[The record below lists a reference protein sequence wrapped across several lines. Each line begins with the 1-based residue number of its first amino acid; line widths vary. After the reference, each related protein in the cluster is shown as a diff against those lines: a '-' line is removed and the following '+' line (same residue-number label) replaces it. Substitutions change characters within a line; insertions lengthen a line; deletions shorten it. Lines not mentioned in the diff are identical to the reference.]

1 MSRAFISY
9 SRRNTNFAERLA
21 RDLTDAGIEV
31 WIDFRQIH
39 AGERWKDEIRR
50 GIERSDVVIAVLSP
64 ESVASEWVQ
73 FEVLYGR
80 EQNKIILPVMASSSL
95 ELLRQSETLRW
106 LLDVHF
112 INFENRYEEAFPELL
127 KALPGKRRL
136 GSFDVI
142 DPAYIPNP
150 FKGLEA
156 FQQTDASFF
165 FGREQLVKKALAA
178 LKPGRSRRFL
188 AVVGASGSGK
198 SSLVRAGV
206 IPQIRAGAVSG
217 SQSWRVAIFT
227 PGEQPIKALATRI
240 APLLPED
247 VDADAVQKALQT
259 GSDGL
264 SRVASRLMAD
274 APPNTYLLL
283 VVDQFEETFT
293 RATESGA
300 AEFIALLHHAATVAG
315 GRCIVTLTMRA
326 DFFDRL
332 GRYPEF
338 AELFEADQL
347 LIVTEM
353 TPANLLR
360 AITGPA
366 DAVGLMYEDGLAD
379 RILEDVR
386 RQPGSLPLLQYALTE
401 LYTRRDGR
409 RLTNAAYDA
418 IGGVEQALARHAEEI
433 YLRLGAGQQ
442 DTMRRILLR
451 LIEIADDGTATRRKV
466 AREDLSFMGVSD
478 QAVQEIIDRLTS
490 ADSRLLV
497 TSREI
502 RTSANQTAS
511 ATVWVEVG
519 HEALIREWTRFQ
531 NWIEADL
538 ENLRMGADI
547 LKAATDWQA
556 ARRDAAYLLRG
567 TRLIRAEEWLDNAD
581 ANALQREFVRASV
594 DERERREELE
604 RDQAERELA
613 LQRRSANRLRAF
625 VVVLAG
631 ALMLTAGLVLFAFS
645 ERDRAELNA
654 QIAAENEAAA
664 QASAE
669 LAERSLER
677 SNSFAL
683 SALAG
688 QALNDGNSE
697 MAVALAVEANLIS
710 DSPPAQASLTLSD
723 VAFAPGTR
731 QNFEPTGESIAAVAI
746 SRDERIVAAAG
757 TDGVTIYDARTGERL
772 PTTRAMPVPE
782 GNSTEAPNISLL
794 TNVTA
799 LAITPQGTQILAG
812 TLDGQIALYDLTTG
826 AEIAIWK
833 TRGGRAINSLAFN
846 STGTRAVS
854 TDSSSLIVWTADGR
868 QFRNLR
874 SDRTVAQFW
883 PLDEEVV
890 ITAGRDNLI
899 TVWDIPRGEPVKLI
913 QSAVAHL
920 SLALSPDGEY
930 ALTGG
935 GGLDDN
941 TPARVALWALGTI
954 NRDAPPADRENPPP
968 VSDPLQVYSGHT
980 VEGSQSQGVGFA
992 AEGELVV
999 SAGSEGRLLVWD
1011 RDSGDL
1017 VTAFTVSGDADLRA
1031 LAISDDGQQ
1040 ALSGGDAD
1048 GTAVLR
1054 LWDLRSASVVTDMR
1068 GHTGRTVGVFVPQPD
1083 GIARTILTG
1092 GPDDDPRTREDDE
1105 RGHNLRVFDIV
1116 TGRTIQQLRGHTS
1129 LVVDVDISPDGSLGV
1144 SGSVDN
1150 TVRVWD
1156 LAAGTG
1162 EIVGE
1167 HSTPIRDVAFMPDG
1181 ESVVAISRGGE
1192 IIRWNALAVNDRIQ
1206 TYIDPAGQER
1216 SLQALAVSR
1225 DGRYLLTGSDSRI
1238 VKLWDAETGAML
1250 QTYQIEDRA
1259 VRVLAFS
1266 ADGSK
1271 IIIGSVNGSL
1281 TLFETDGALIRTLAG
1296 HSRAVLSA
1304 SFTDENTLLSTGFDN
1319 TMRVWDLTSG
1329 FEVRRFDTSDEP
1341 TISLHTAAISPDG
1354 QLVMTG
1360 LSDGR
1365 VRVWRLYPT
1374 LDRLLAWTKANR
1386 DITPLQDCD
1395 MREQFSLDP
1404 CDASGQAPPFQWPEL
1419 PALNPPP
1426 ETVVALQP
1434 DTDAYINT
1442 TRGERQFLRPAPG
1455 TNNTEIDRLEDGTRV
1470 AILDGPE
1477 AATGY
1482 WWWQVEVEDGTIGWV
1497 ADYYPPENLQTL
1509 VPAAALE

>member
-50 GIERSDVVIAVLSP
+50 GIERSEVVIAVLSP
-64 ESVASEWVQ
+64 ESIVSEWVQ

-80 EQNKIILPVMASSSL
+80 EQNKFILPVMAASSMD
-95 ELLRQSETLRW
+95 LLGQSDVLRW

-136 GSFDVI
+136 GSFDTI
-142 DPAYIPNP
+142 DPALIPNP

-206 IPQIRAGAVSG
+206 IPQIRAGALAG
-217 SQSWRVAIFT
+217 SQAWRVAIFT
-227 PGEQPIKALATRI
+227 PGEQPVKALAIRI

-247 VDADAVQKALQT
+247 VDADAVQKALQS
-259 GSDGL
+259 GEDGL
-264 SRVASRLMAD
+264 NRVASALMSD
-274 APPNTYLLL
+274 APPNAALLL

-293 RATESGA
+293 RATETSA
-300 AEFIALLHHAATVAG
+300 AEFIGLLHYAATAVG
-315 GRCIVTLTMRA
+315 GRCVVAITMRA

-332 GRYPEF
+332 GRYPAF

-353 TPANLLR
+353 TPSNLLR

-366 DAVGLMYEDGLAD
+366 DAVGLVYEDGLAD

-409 RLTNAAYDA
+409 RLTHAAYDA
-418 IGGVEQALARHAEEI
+418 IGGVAQALARHAEDI
-433 YLRLGAGQQ
+433 YTRMGAGQQ

-466 AREDLSFMGVSD
+466 AREELTFMGVSE

-531 NWIEADL
+531 DWIAADL
-538 ENLRMGADI
+538 DNLQQGAEI
-547 LKAATDWQA
+547 LKAAADWQTA
-556 ARRDAAYLLRG
+556 ERDAAYLLRG
-567 TRLIRAEEWLDNAD
+567 TRLIRAEEWLHNAD
-581 ANALQREFVRASV
+581 ANTLQREFVRASV
-594 DERERREELE
+594 DERERREEVE
-604 RDQAERELA
+604 RDQAERELV

-645 ERDRAELNA
+645 ERDRAEQNA
-654 QIAAENEAAA
+654 RIAAENQAAA
-664 QASAE
+664 EASAA
-669 LAERSLER
+669 LAERSLAR

-688 QALNDGNSE
+688 QALNDGDSE
-697 MAVALAVEANLIS
+697 MAVALAVEANLIAEA
-710 DSPPAQASLTLSD
+710 PPPQASLMLAE

-731 QNFEPTGESIAAVAI
+731 QNFQPLGESIAAVAI
-746 SRDERIVAAAG
+746 SPDERIAAAANAR
-757 TDGVTIYDARTGERL
+757 GVMIYDARSGL
-772 PTTRAMPVPE
+772 PLPSVR
-782 GNSTEAPNISLL
+782 STPLPDSGAETPNISAV
-794 TNVTA
+794 TSVTA
-799 LAITPQGTQILAG
+799 LAINPQGTQILAG
-812 TLDGQIALYDLTTG
+812 TQEGRITLYDLLTG
-826 AEIAIWK
+826 AEIAVWK
-833 TRGGRAINSLAFN
+833 DQGGRAINSLAYN

-854 TDSSSLIVWTADGR
+854 ADSSNQVIVWTTDGQ
-868 QFRNLR
+868 QFRR
-874 SDRTVAQFW
+874 FSADRAVAYFW

-890 ITAGRDNLI
+890 ISAGRDNLI
-899 TVWDIPRGEPVKLI
+899 TAWDITRGVAVKRI
-913 QSAVAHL
+913 RSDVAHL
-920 SLALSPDGEY
+920 SLALSPDGLY

-935 GGLDDN
+935 GGTADGRG
-941 TPARVALWALGTI
+941 AQVALWDLGTI
-954 NRDAPPADRENPPP
+954 KRDAQDVVIP
-968 VSDPLQVYSGHT
+968 VTTTTPLRLYNGHT
-980 VEGSQSQGVGFA
+980 GEASQSQGVGFA
-992 AEGELVV
+992 ADGELVV
-999 SAGSEGRLLVWD
+999 SAGSEGRLLVWN

-1017 VTAFTVSGDADLRA
+1017 MTAFTVNGDADLRA
-1031 LAISDDGQQ
+1031 LAISADGQQ

-1054 LWDLRSASVVTDMR
+1054 LWDLRSASIVIDLK

-1083 GIARTILTG
+1083 GVARTILTG
-1092 GPDDDPRTREDDE
+1092 GVDDDPRNPNDDE
-1105 RGHNLRVFDIV
+1105 QKDNLRVFDIAS
-1116 TGRTIQQLRGHTS
+1116 GRTIQQLTGHED
-1129 LVVDVDISPDGSLGV
+1129 LVVDVDISPDGRLAV
-1144 SGSVDN
+1144 SGSADN

-1162 EIVGE
+1162 LIVGT
-1167 HSTPIRDVAFMPDG
+1167 HNTPIRDVAFMPDG
-1181 ESVVAISRGGE
+1181 QSVVAISRGGQ
-1192 IIRWNALAVNDRIQ
+1192 IIRWNALATDDALQRYV
-1206 TYIDPAGQER
+1206 DPAETER
-1216 SLQALAVSR
+1216 SLQALTVSR
-1225 DGRYLLTGSDSRI
+1225 DGRYLLTGSDSRM

-1259 VRVLAFS
+1259 VRALAFS
-1266 ADGSK
+1266 PDGSK

-1281 TLFETDGALIRTLAG
+1281 TLYATDGTLIRSLGG

-1304 SFTDENTLLSTGFDN
+1304 LFTDENTLLSTAFDN
-1319 TMRVWDLTSG
+1319 TMRVWDLASG
-1329 FEVRRFDTSDEP
+1329 FEVRRFDTGDEQAI
-1341 TISLHTAAISPDG
+1341 TLNTAAISPDG
-1354 QLVMTG
+1354 QIVMTG

-1386 DITPLQDCD
+1386 DLTPLPDCD
-1395 MREQFSLDP
+1395 MRAQFNLEA
-1404 CDASGQAPPFQWPEL
+1404 CDANGTPPPFQWPDL

-1426 ETVVALQP
+1426 ETVLTLQP
-1434 DTDAYINT
+1434 GIEAFINT
-1442 TRGERQFLRPAPG
+1442 TRSTLQFLRPTPG
-1455 TNNTEIDRLEDGTRV
+1455 TQNEPLDRLADGTRI
-1470 AILDGPE
+1470 ILRDGPV
-1477 AATGY
+1477 ASGGF
-1482 WWWQVEVEDGTIGWV
+1482 WWWQVETADDQTGWV
-1497 ADYYPPENLQTL
+1497 AEYIPDENVQSL
-1509 VPAAALE
+1509 VPVSALQ